1 MRPGEIMQ
9 VRGTSR
15 MSVEDAIK
23 RGIAGVNRTL
33 ESVRCLWMREQ
44 RVTHCED
51 HVSEYSVDMLV
62 TFFGDDYWR
71 PDLAP
76 SPARPGAARPREQF

>member
-1 MRPGEIMQ
+1 MRPGEVMQ

-15 MSVEDAIK
+15 TSVEDAIK

-33 ESVRCLWMREQ
+33 ENVRCLWMKERH
-44 RVTHCED
+44 VED
-51 HVSEYSVDMLV
+51 CGEEVREYSVDMVV

-71 PDLAP
+71 PAP
-76 SPARPGAARPREQF
+76 VPSLARP